1 MLGLKLTHVS
11 ERGPKL
17 RIGYHLGILNKAIRF
32 VIVVQSDSNL
42 TNEHGFGLLW
52 KINDQHGW
60 PYVHY

>member
-17 RIGYHLGILNKAIRF
+17 RIGYHLGILNKAIRL

-42 TNEHGFGLLW
+42 TNGHGFGLL
-52 KINDQHGW
+52 
-60 PYVHY
+60 

>member
-17 RIGYHLGILNKAIRF
+17 SIGHHLGILDKAICL

-42 TNEHGFGLLW
+42 TNEHGFGLL
-52 KINDQHGW
+52 
-60 PYVHY
+60 